1 MAAYNKPLPI
11 TNSVTGVYWDY
22 CKQHELRIQRCKSC
36 RKYRHYPLELCPHC
50 NSFDVEWVKASGKG
64 SVYSYIVPHRAFH
77 PGFADE
83 VPYVVATV
91 ELDEGVRMI
100 SRLADIKPEDVKI
113 GMRLKVDFQ
122 DVTPEFTLP
131 VFKRA

>member
-1 MAAYNKPLPI
+1 MAAYNKPLPN
-11 TNSVTGVYWDY
+11 TNALAKVYWDY
-22 CKQHELRIQRCKSC
+22 CRQHELRIQRCKGC
-36 RKYRHYPLELCPHC
+36 GKYRHYPLELCPNC
-50 NSFDVEWVKASGKG
+50 NSFDVEWVKVGGKG
-64 SVYSYIVPHRAFH
+64 IVYSYVVPHRAFH

-91 ELDEGVRMI
+91 ELNEGVRMI
-100 SRLADIKPEDVKI
+100 SRLVDIGPEDVKI
-113 GMRLKVDFQ
+113 GMRLEVDFQ

>member
-1 MAAYNKPLPI
+1 MAAYNKPLPN
-11 TNSVTGVYWDY
+11 TNALTKAYWDY

-36 RKYRHYPLELCPHC
+36 GKYRHYPLELCPYC
-50 NSFDVEWVKASGKG
+50 NSFDVEWVKVSGKG
-64 SVYSYIVPHRAFH
+64 SVYSYIVPRRAFH

-100 SRLADIKPEDVKI
+100 SRLVDIGPDDVKI
-113 GMRLKVDFQ
+113 GMRLNVDFQ